1 MINPESRNA
10 AEDAVPMGQE
20 QGWTK
25 LITAASVATC
35 SNGPDGCGMM
45 RDAAVAMAGDR
56 IAWIGP
62 ARELPPLPS
71 SLEVVDARG
80 ALVTPGLID
89 CHTHLV
95 FAGERSQEFELRLAG
110 ATYQQV
116 AQAGGG
122 IMSTVRAT
130 RAASEDALLELAC
143 DRAARLL
150 AEGVTTLEVKSG
162 YGLDLENE
170 LKLLRV
176 ARRIGERLPV
186 SVHTTLLAAH
196 AVPPEY
202 AGRAD
207 DYVDFVIDEILP
219 AAATGQLADS
229 VDAFCER
236 IAFSPAQVDRLF
248 ARARTL
254 GLPVRLHAEQL
265 SNSGGA
271 ALAAAHGALSADH
284 LEHLDEAGARA
295 MADAGSVAVLLPV
308 AFYFLRETRLPPM
321 ELLRRH
327 GVPLAVASDYNPG
340 SAPLL
345 SLRLAMNMACV
356 LFGLTVTEVLLGVTR
371 QAARALGLGHDRGS
385 LLPGAQADLVIWDAE
400 RPAELVAGV
409 GSARPLQ
416 LYRRGRSIL
425 AIA

>member
-1 MINPESRNA
+1 
-10 AEDAVPMGQE
+10 MGQE

-35 SNGPDGCGMM
+35 SNGPDACGIM
-45 RDAAVAMAGDR
+45 RDSAVAMAGDR

-110 ATYQQV
+110 ASYEQV

-207 DYVDFVIDEILP
+207 DYVDFIIDEILP
-219 AAATGQLADS
+219 AAAAARLVDS

-248 ARARTL
+248 AQARAL

-345 SLRLAMNMACV
+345 SLRLAMNMASV
-356 LFGLTVTEVLLGVTR
+356 LFGLTVTEVMLGVTR

-385 LLPGAQADLVIWDAE
+385 LLPGAQADLIIWDAE

-416 LYRRGRSIL
+416 VYRRGLKIHENRVINPGCHPPP
-425 AIA
+425 